1 VLGSPVVHSL
11 SPTIHTAA
19 LAEAGIAGTYDA
31 REVDTSGFVA
41 AVAEMRSGS
50 LDGANVTMPH
60 KRLAHRLSDR
70 CGGAAQR
77 AGAVNT
83 LVALAGEVTGH
94 NTDVVGLRAAWSH
107 NRLDPAGPVLVLGA
121 GGAAASA
128 LVALEGRPITLS
140 ARRPEA
146 ATALIER
153 TGVPASVVAFGSGV
167 VGATV
172 VNATPLGMG
181 GEVLPA
187 GVLESCVGLFE
198 MAYAAGETP
207 AEAFVAARG
216 LPVSTGTEMLVAQA
230 AESFRLWTGR
240 AASLEVMR
248 RAVRAALRDR

>member
-1 VLGSPVVHSL
+1 MLGTPVAHSL
-11 SPTIHTAA
+11 SPTIHRAALTEAGITGTYEAREVDATGFTAA
-19 LAEAGIAGTYDA
+19 LAE
-31 REVDTSGFVA
+31 
-41 AVAEMRSGS
+41 MRAGS

-60 KRLAHRLSDR
+60 KRLARRLSDR
-70 CGGAAQR
+70 CGEAARR

-83 LVALAGEVTGH
+83 LVAVAGEVIGH
-94 NTDVVGLRAAWSH
+94 NTDVAGVRAAWSH

-140 ARRPEA
+140 ARRPETA
-146 ATALIER
+146 VALIEA
-153 TGVPASVVAFGSGV
+153 TGVTASVKPFGCGV

-181 GEVLPA
+181 GEVLPH
-187 GVLESCVGLFE
+187 GVLEACAGLFE
-198 MAYAAGETP
+198 MAYAAGKTP
-207 AEAFVAARG
+207 AERVVAARG

-240 AASLEVMR
+240 EASLDAMR
-248 RAVRAALRDR
+248 RAVRVALQGR

>member
-1 VLGSPVVHSL
+1 MLGSPVLHSL
-11 SPTIHTAA
+11 SPIIHSAA

-31 REVDTSGFVA
+31 REVDATGLAA
-41 AVAEMRSGS
+41 AVAEMRAGS

-70 CGGAAQR
+70 CGEAARR

-83 LVALAGEVTGH
+83 LVAVAGEVVGH
-94 NTDVVGLRAAWSH
+94 NTDVAGLRAAWSH
-107 NRLDPAGPVLVLGA
+107 NRLDPAGPVLVLGT

-146 ATALIER
+146 ATALIEA
-153 TGVPASVVAFGSGV
+153 TGVAASMMPFGSGL

-172 VNATPLGMG
+172 VNATPLGME

-207 AEAFVAARG
+207 AEHVVAARG

-240 AASLEVMR
+240 EASLDVMR
-248 RAVRAALRDR
+248 QAVRGALRHG